1 MARSTKASYA
11 VLRLKERSNQAPYSM
26 VSMPD
31 GRFFLTLARPDASV
45 ETVCE
50 PLEID
55 AFVSFVNG
63 INKLAPKKVSKLE
76 QAFDAKL
83 QDARNKAS

>member
-1 MARSTKASYA
+1 MARSTKAGYA
-11 VLRLKERSNQAPYSM
+11 VLRLKERTNQAPYSM

-31 GRFFLTLARPDASV
+31 GRFYLVLSNGGVQETL
-45 ETVCE
+45 CE

-55 AFVSFVNG
+55 AFVAFVNG
-63 INKLAPKKVSKLE
+63 INKLPAKKVSKLE

-83 QDARNKAS
+83 ASARKKPS